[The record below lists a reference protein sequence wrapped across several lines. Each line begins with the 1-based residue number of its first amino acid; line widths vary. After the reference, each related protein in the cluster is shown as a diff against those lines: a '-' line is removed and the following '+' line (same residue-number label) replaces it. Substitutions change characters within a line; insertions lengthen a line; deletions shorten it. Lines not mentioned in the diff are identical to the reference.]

1 MWDSV
6 PKRWNNMATNW
17 IIRIRPKKKTKTR
30 PIGSSCKYS
39 LVIKT
44 YIIKKKKIVKIV
56 YSSLGILITY
66 LRSFFNVGNVRL
78 DTQRPI
84 DVQSTF
90 VQLQQEHDQDEKSVE
105 HEEEEHRFV
114 S

>member
-1 MWDSV
+1 MGQCS
-6 PKRWNNMATNW
+6 
-17 IIRIRPKKKTKTR
+17 KTMEQHGHKLDNKNQAEEEDENQTDR
-30 PIGSSCKYS
+30 FELQVLFSNQD
-39 LVIKT
+39 LHNL
-44 YIIKKKKIVKIV
+44 KKIVKIV
-56 YSSLGILITY
+56 YSSLGILIKY
-66 LRSFFNVGNVRL
+66 LRSFFDVGNVRL

-105 HEEEEHRFV
+105 HEEEEDRFV

>member
-1 MWDSV
+1 MEQHGHKLDNKNQAEEEDENQTDRFELQVLFS
-6 PKRWNNMATNW
+6 NQDLHN
-17 IIRIRPKKKTKTR
+17 
-30 PIGSSCKYS
+30 
-39 LVIKT
+39 L
-44 YIIKKKKIVKIV
+44 KKIVKIV
-56 YSSLGILITY
+56 YSSLGILIKY
-66 LRSFFNVGNVRL
+66 LRSFFDVGNVRL

-105 HEEEEHRFV
+105 HEEEEDRFV

>member
-1 MWDSV
+1 MGQCS
-6 PKRWNNMATNW
+6 
-17 IIRIRPKKKTKTR
+17 KTMEQHGHKLDNKNQAEEEDENQTDR
-30 PIGSSCKYS
+30 FELQVLFSNQD
-39 LVIKT
+39 LHNF
-44 YIIKKKKIVKIV
+44 KKILKIV
-56 YSSLGILITY
+56 YSSLGILIKY
-66 LRSFFNVGNVRL
+66 LRSFFDVGNVRL

-105 HEEEEHRFV
+105 HEEEEDRFV